1 MIIGVISVSCTGRF
15 KDLNTDK
22 TGITDENMQVDLNHL
37 GIPLD
42 VIQQGIYFN
51 YDYGK
56 GKNWPYQLM
65 QNLSA
70 DMFSGYMHDYKPLNG
85 GSHNSDYNLQDGWN
99 GTLWENTYAYIMPQ
113 IKRLEDSTRLKYP
126 AVYAVTEILKV
137 EVSIGFP
144 ITMVLLFTRVS
155 EIKND
160 LSAGYPTGCLSLF
173 PG

>member
-1 MIIGVISVSCTGRF
+1 MRGLIYMIIGVISVSCTGRF

-65 QNLSA
+65 QNL
-70 DMFSGYMHDYKPLNG
+70 
-85 GSHNSDYNLQDGWN
+85 
-99 GTLWENTYAYIMPQ
+99 T
-113 IKRLEDSTRLKYP
+113 ST
-126 AVYAVTEILKV
+126 V
-137 EVSIGFP
+137 
-144 ITMVLLFTRVS
+144 
-155 EIKND
+155 
-160 LSAGYPTGCLSLF
+160 
-173 PG
+173 